1 MSDET
6 TTLGGRAQRWLQ
18 RAVALPYV
26 WLLLFFLTPF
36 LIILKIS
43 VAEPLVAQP
52 PFTPLFEWGQRGIEG
67 IRLTFENYA
76 FLFQDGYYGII
87 YLSSLK
93 MAAIGTLLCLLI
105 GYPMAYYIARQP
117 ARRRQVLLLAVIL
130 PFWISFLL
138 RVYAWIGL
146 LNNRG
151 VINDV
156 LLCLGVIDE
165 PLTMLYNDFAVY
177 LGIVYSY
184 LPFMILPLYANL
196 ERLDIDLLDAAADLG
211 ARRWQAF
218 VDVTLPLVG
227 AGHRRWLPAGV
238 HSRRRRVHDPGA
250 PGWRRHADDRPCAVG
265 RVLHQPRLAGRFSR
279 VDHPGA
285 AAGRADRLVPAR
297 RDPGAGGCAMRRR
310 SLGLL
315 GIVAFGYAFLYLPIL
330 SVMIYS
336 FNDSRLVTLWG
347 GFSLRWYA
355 HLLED
360 EEVLEAALLSLR
372 IAAVSAT
379 VATCL
384 GALVALAMQ
393 RLTRL
398 RGRLLLA
405 GMITAPLVM
414 PEIITGLSL
423 LFLFISMAEWIG
435 WPATRGATTITIAH
449 ITFSMAYV
457 AVVVRSRLAGMD
469 ESLEEAAMDLG
480 GRPLAVFFD
489 ITVPMLLPALVS
501 GWLLAFTLSLDDLV
515 ISSFVSGPGATTL
528 PMLIFAK
535 VRLGVTPDI
544 NAIATIII
552 ALVAVGVVTAALL
565 TRRRDGA
572 AAS

>member
-1 MSDET
+1 
-6 TTLGGRAQRWLQ
+6 
-18 RAVALPYV
+18 
-26 WLLLFFLTPF
+26 
-36 LIILKIS
+36 
-43 VAEPLVAQP
+43 
-52 PFTPLFEWGQRGIEG
+52 
-67 IRLTFENYA
+67 
-76 FLFQDGYYGII
+76 
-87 YLSSLK
+87 
-93 MAAIGTLLCLLI
+93 
-105 GYPMAYYIARQP
+105 
-117 ARRRQVLLLAVIL
+117 
-130 PFWISFLL
+130 
-138 RVYAWIGL
+138 
-146 LNNRG
+146 
-151 VINDV
+151 
-156 LLCLGVIDE
+156 
-165 PLTMLYNDFAVY
+165 
-177 LGIVYSY
+177 
-184 LPFMILPLYANL
+184 
-196 ERLDIDLLDAAADLG
+196 
-211 ARRWQAF
+211 
-218 VDVTLPLVG
+218 
-227 AGHRRWLPAGV
+227 
-238 HSRRRRVHDPGA
+238 
-250 PGWRRHADDRPCAVG
+250 
-265 RVLHQPRLAGRFSR
+265 
-279 VDHPGA
+279 
-285 AAGRADRLVPAR
+285 
-297 RDPGAGGCAMRRR
+297 MRRR

-315 GIVAFGYAFLYLPIL
+315 SIVGFGYAFLYVPIL

-355 HLLED
+355 GLLD
-360 EEVLEAALLSLR
+360 DQEVLEAALLSLR

-379 VATCL
+379 FATGL
-384 GALVALAMQ
+384 GALVALGLQ

-423 LFLFISMAEWIG
+423 LFLFISMAEWVG

-480 GRPLAVFFD
+480 GRPVAVFFD

-552 ALVAVGVVTAALL
+552 ALVAIGVATAALIS
-565 TRRRDGA
+565 RRRESA